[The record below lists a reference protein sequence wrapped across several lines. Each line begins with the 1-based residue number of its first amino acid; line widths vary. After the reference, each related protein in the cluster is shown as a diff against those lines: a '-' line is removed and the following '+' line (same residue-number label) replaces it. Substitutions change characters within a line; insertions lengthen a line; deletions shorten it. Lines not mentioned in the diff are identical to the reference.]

1 MSVQIKQEP
10 TEDDPMDEKVFSRL
24 QIQIDRLKEE
34 IKTFRKLQKPVKK
47 RLRERMETEGLE
59 TLQCGEFVLTQK
71 QPSSED
77 EGLSIIFSEK
87 NVTAFF
93 DEDQILAYMNDPENQ
108 RKSRKRPRLTCERQ
122 IVELDNDSDQSSA
135 ESEGEEE

>member
-10 TEDDPMDEKVFSRL
+10 TEDEMDEKVFSRL

-34 IKTFRKLQKPVKK
+34 IKAFRKLQKPVKK
-47 RLRERMETEGLE
+47 RLRERMEAENLD
-59 TLQCGEFVLTQK
+59 TLQCGEFVLSQK

-77 EGLSIIFSEK
+77 EGPSVIFSEK
-87 NVTAFF
+87 NVTSFF
-93 DEDQILAYMNDPENQ
+93 DEDQISAYVNDPENQ

-135 ESEGEEE
+135 ESEEEEE